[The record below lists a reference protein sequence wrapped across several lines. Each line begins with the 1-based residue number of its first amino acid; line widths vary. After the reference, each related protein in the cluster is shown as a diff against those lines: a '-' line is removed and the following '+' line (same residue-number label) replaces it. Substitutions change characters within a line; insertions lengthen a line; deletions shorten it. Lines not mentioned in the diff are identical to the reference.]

1 MQLFENTHKQATSN
15 SERAVAMIVRFRR
28 YLFIHICMHSE
39 ASGEH
44 WAVRW
49 ECHELLL
56 LFGTYFSNLKIRLH
70 TEFIYIFLFFG
81 MLKRGWM
88 MMMGWKEWE
97 DTVKRATSKSFT
109 MLIFFIYHFIL
120 DIAVVNMEIFPSHS
134 LP

>member
-1 MQLFENTHKQATSN
+1 MQKSRAQMQLFENTHKQATSN

-70 TEFIYIFLFFG
+70 TEFIYIFYFLACS
-81 MLKRGWM
+81 RGVDDDD
-88 MMMGWKEWE
+88 GLER
-97 DTVKRATSKSFT
+97 VGGYSQKS
-109 MLIFFIYHFIL
+109 
-120 DIAVVNMEIFPSHS
+120 NE
-134 LP
+134 